1 MRTIGVTMSMT
12 LDGVVQGL
20 GRPDE
25 DTRDGF
31 DLGGW
36 GPAYSDEVM
45 GREMGAGMAEPGDM
59 LLGRRTWQDFAG
71 YWPHQPANPVTDHLN
86 AATKLVVSTTL
97 ADVDLWQNSVLLPGD
112 AVRSVG
118 ALKASPGP
126 NLSVIGSTAL
136 VGSLHA
142 AGLIDVYTLLIH
154 PLVLGRGRRMFDATS
169 PLTELTLERSVATTT
184 GVVIAIY
191 RRSA

>member
-1 MRTIGVTMSMT
+1 MRTISVTMSMT

-20 GRPDE
+20 GRSDE

-45 GREMGAGMAEPGDM
+45 GREMGAGMAESGDM

-71 YWPHQPANPVTDHLN
+71 YWPHQLANPVTDHLN

-97 ADVDLWQNSVLLPGD
+97 ADVGAWQNSVLLPGD
-112 AVRSVG
+112 AVASVG
-118 ALKASPGP
+118 ALKTEPGP
-126 NLSVIGSTAL
+126 NLSVIGSAAL
-136 VGSLHA
+136 VRSLHA

-154 PLVLGRGRRMFDATS
+154 PLVLGRGRRMFDVTS
-169 PLTELTLERSVATTT
+169 PLTEFTLKRSVATTT
-184 GVVIAIY
+184 GVVIATY
-191 RRSA
+191 RRNA

>member
-1 MRTIGVTMSMT
+1 MRTISVTMSMT

-20 GRPDE
+20 GRADE

-36 GPAYSDEVM
+36 GPSYSDDVM
-45 GREMGAGMAEPGDM
+45 GKEMGAGMAEPGDM
-59 LLGRRTWQDFAG
+59 PLGRRTWQDFAG

-86 AATKLVVSTTL
+86 AATKFVVSTTL
-97 ADVDLWQNSVLLPGD
+97 ADVDLWQNSVLLPDD
-112 AVRSVG
+112 AVGSVG
-118 ALKASPGP
+118 ALKAEPGP
-126 NLSVIGSTAL
+126 NLSVIGSAAL
-136 VGSLHA
+136 VRSLHA

-154 PLVLGRGRRMFDATS
+154 PLVLGRGRRMFDSTS
-169 PLTELTLERSVATTT
+169 PLTEFTLERSVATTT
-184 GVVIAIY
+184 GVLIATY

>member
-1 MRTIGVTMSMT
+1 MRTISITMSTT

-36 GPAYSDEVM
+36 GPAYNDDVM
-45 GREMGAGMAEPGDM
+45 NREMGAGMTEPGDL

-71 YWPHQPANPVTDHLN
+71 YWPQQPANPVTDHLD
-86 AATKLVVSTTL
+86 ATTKLVVSRTSV
-97 ADVDLWQNSVLLPGD
+97 DVTRWQNSVLLAGD
-112 AVRSVG
+112 AASSVS

-126 NLSVIGSTAL
+126 NLSVIGSAAL
-136 VGSLHA
+136 VRSLHA
-142 AGLIDVYTLLIH
+142 ARLIDVYTLLIH
-154 PLVLGRGRRMFDATS
+154 PLVLGRGRRMFDQTS
-169 PLTELTLERSVATTT
+169 PLTGFTLERSVATTT
-184 GVVIAIY
+184 GVVIATY
-191 RRSA
+191 RRNA